1 MRKPFRFKNPVSL
14 PLLTLTTL
22 FGLSACNLTGFMDN
36 PSGDI
41 QLLDAARACLDR
53 GEYSCALEY
62 YQQISVDSDQKISE
76 LSMARL
82 ADANLFKTSDLIES
96 LGSGT
101 GGANSF
107 LAMAETLAS
116 RGKTAASQR
125 VTIQAEYAKASSISE
140 PTLRAYM
147 QFITAMTMM
156 NQVLSSAVGADGQL
170 TASDIVTN
178 PTLCRS
184 STCAVAADC
193 TNSNLVE
200 TAGGTEI
207 GTFNQTAMDSATNW
221 DSTPSLNK
229 VIAAA
234 NVANAASVILFGAG
248 NNNGLGQIFD
258 NLDGL
263 GASGECL
270 KRKTLINTLFP

>member
-1 MRKPFRFKNPVSL
+1 
-14 PLLTLTTL
+14 
-22 FGLSACNLTGFMDN
+22 
-36 PSGDI
+36 
-41 QLLDAARACLDR
+41 
-53 GEYSCALEY
+53 
-62 YQQISVDSDQKISE
+62 
-76 LSMARL
+76 
-82 ADANLFKTSDLIES
+82 
-96 LGSGT
+96 
-101 GGANSF
+101 
-107 LAMAETLAS
+107 
-116 RGKTAASQR
+116 

-140 PTLRAYM
+140 PTLKAYM

-156 NQVLSSAVGADGQL
+156 NQVLSTAVGADGQL

-178 PTLCRS
+178 PSLCRAS
-184 STCAVAADC
+184 NCVVAADC

-200 TAGGTEI
+200 SAGGSEI
-207 GTFNQTAMDSATNW
+207 GSFNQTAMDSATNW
-221 DSTPSLNK
+221 DSTPSVNK
-229 VIAAA
+229 VIGAA